1 MDLKLI
7 VAVDENWAIGK
18 NGGLLV
24 SIPKDMKFFKDTTTG
39 GAVIMGR
46 KTLESFPG
54 GRPLKNRI
62 NLVLS
67 RSGKAVKGAEVYKDI
82 PALLERVK
90 EISDREVFVIGGES
104 VYKALLPYCSTAYVT
119 KIDYAYDADTYFPN
133 LDEDPAWTCLG
144 ESEEQIYFDLS
155 YVFTRYQRKEK
166 L

>member
-24 SIPKDMKFFKDTTTG
+24 SIPKDMKFFKDTTIG

-54 GRPLKNRI
+54 GRPLKNRL

-67 RSGKAVKGAEVYKDI
+67 RSGKAIKDAEVYKDI

-119 KIDYAYDADTYFPN
+119 KIAYAYDADTYFPN

-155 YVFTRYQRKEK
+155 YVFTRYQRKDK